1 MKKFLLSL
9 AVMCSAGFAAN
20 AETVTLTMADAVE
33 IEGTETKDGNIQP
46 MTSMKVGD
54 YQFSFESVQENPAPT
69 QMPTFWKKDNTL
81 RMYIGCK
88 MTISGGG
95 LQMPKKLF

>member
-1 MKKFLLSL
+1 
-9 AVMCSAGFAAN
+9 MCSAGFAAN

-54 YQFSFESVQENPAPT
+54 YQFSFDLLEERQYVAYVYR
-69 QMPTFWKKDNTL
+69 L
-81 RMYIGCK
+81 
-88 MTISGGG
+88 
-95 LQMPKKLF
+95 

>member
-46 MTSMKVGD
+46 MTSIC
-54 YQFSFESVQENPAPT
+54 
-69 QMPTFWKKDNTL
+69 L
-81 RMYIGCK
+81 
-88 MTISGGG
+88 
-95 LQMPKKLF
+95 

>member
-33 IEGTETKDGNIQP
+33 IEGTETKDGNIP
-46 MTSMKVGD
+46 AYDINEGRGL
-54 YQFSFESVQENPAPT
+54 SV
-69 QMPTFWKKDNTL
+69 L
-81 RMYIGCK
+81 V
-88 MTISGGG
+88 
-95 LQMPKKLF
+95 